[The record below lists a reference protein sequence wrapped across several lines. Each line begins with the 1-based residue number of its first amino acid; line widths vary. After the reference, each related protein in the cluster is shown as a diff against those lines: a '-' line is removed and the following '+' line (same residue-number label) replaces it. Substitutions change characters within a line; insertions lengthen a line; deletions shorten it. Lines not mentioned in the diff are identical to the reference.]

1 MTKQLKFAVVLL
13 LTVASMNANAQKK
26 TPAKAT
32 KPATESKSS
41 KPSKQET
48 MDWIAGK
55 MKENLGSYRTFVSY
69 SDGKFVYK
77 KPYERETN
85 FCTTTI
91 DLNKITGMNSEYS
104 DDFYVTGKGCMSTI
118 CDNETKASSYQTFSM
133 SGPNYNDYSA
143 PFNFTPDQILVE
155 RLKKAVTTLI
165 EYNGSKKE
173 EGEAF

>member
-13 LTVASMNANAQKK
+13 LTVASVNANAQKK
-26 TPAKAT
+26 APAKAT
-32 KPATESKSS
+32 NPSTESKSS

-77 KPYERETN
+77 KPYERENN

-91 DLNKITGMNSEYS
+91 DLNKLQE
-104 DDFYVTGKGCMSTI
+104 
-118 CDNETKASSYQTFSM
+118 
-133 SGPNYNDYSA
+133 
-143 PFNFTPDQILVE
+143 
-155 RLKKAVTTLI
+155 
-165 EYNGSKKE
+165 
-173 EGEAF
+173 

>member
-26 TPAKAT
+26 APAKAT
-32 KPATESKSS
+32 KPSTESKSS

-55 MKENLGSYRTFVSY
+55 MKENLGPYRTFVSY

-118 CDNETKASSYQTFSM
+118 CDNETKANSYQTFSM